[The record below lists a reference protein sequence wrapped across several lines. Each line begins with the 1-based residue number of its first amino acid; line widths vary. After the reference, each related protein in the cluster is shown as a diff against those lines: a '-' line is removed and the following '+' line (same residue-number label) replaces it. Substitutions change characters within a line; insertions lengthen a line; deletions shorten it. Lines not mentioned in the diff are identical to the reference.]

1 MIEARSG
8 DATVQEIQQ
17 GVSDGET
24 IYSVSIVQTNGTSKV
39 IVNSDGVEVTTPE
52 PSPSEQPVVAPVPE
66 PVASTNELPEG
77 ITREIVGGRV
87 VYNVESENS
96 QIRITPRAQV
106 LSATDSTSMQMDKIP
121 WDALPPVVQNAV
133 LSQTGP
139 GQILDITRGTYYGQS
154 VYEIIYQQNDQRTQ
168 LRLYENGAV
177 LSQGIIS
184 TEDSRSIAVE
194 PFIGAQNVPVAV
206 MTTLRVAAG
215 DSPIESV
222 QQEIVNGRV
231 TYVGVFR
238 ENGQPVTLRLSQEGR
253 VLER

>member
-1 MIEARSG
+1 MWRISLFLCAVLLIFDHGFSQVSNITSVTMERVPVAVQQVIEARSG

-154 VYEIIYQQNDQRTQ
+154 VYEIIYQQNEGTMVLLQKGIVIA
-168 LRLYENGAV
+168 ENK
-177 LSQGIIS
+177 
-184 TEDSRSIAVE
+184 
-194 PFIGAQNVPVAV
+194 
-206 MTTLRVAAG
+206 
-215 DSPIESV
+215 
-222 QQEIVNGRV
+222 
-231 TYVGVFR
+231 
-238 ENGQPVTLRLSQEGR
+238 
-253 VLER
+253 

>member
-1 MIEARSG
+1 MWRIYLFLCAVLLIFDHGFSQVSNITSVTMERVPVAVQQVIEARSG

-154 VYEIIYQQNDQRTQ
+154 VYEIIYQQNEGTMVLLQKGIVIA
-168 LRLYENGAV
+168 ENK
-177 LSQGIIS
+177 
-184 TEDSRSIAVE
+184 
-194 PFIGAQNVPVAV
+194 
-206 MTTLRVAAG
+206 
-215 DSPIESV
+215 
-222 QQEIVNGRV
+222 
-231 TYVGVFR
+231 
-238 ENGQPVTLRLSQEGR
+238 
-253 VLER
+253 